1 MIYIA
6 KIKYNILNMLSL
18 IDDYFFSQDPFEDVP
33 DIFKTEM
40 SCTITTHFSAALK
53 KINTELFL
61 SEVIE
66 VISSR
71 LVQEDE
77 QTGDMR

>member
-1 MIYIA
+1 
-6 KIKYNILNMLSL
+6 MLSL

-40 SCTITTHFSAALK
+40 LRIVKTHFSAALK

-61 SEVIE
+61 SKVIE

-71 LVQEDE
+71 LAQEDE
-77 QTGDMR
+77 QTGDMG